1 MLYIVSAV
9 LLYLIICVS
18 APFWDR
24 YWFEAEMSAAAVYG
38 TKHDID
44 EARRMLEEKAA
55 DRGIDLEEAEVEM
68 SKDQHT
74 VSIVVAYP
82 DAITAFG
89 MTLKTLEFVIE
100 VTVYETEQIM

>member
-1 MLYIVSAV
+1 
-9 LLYLIICVS
+9 VS

-24 YWFEAEMSAAAVYG
+24 YWFEAEMSEAAVYG

-68 SKDQHT
+68 SKDQHNT

-89 MTLKTLEFVIE
+89 ITLKALEFVID